1 MVSERILVVEDE
13 ESILD
18 VLTQALKRQGYEV
31 YSALD
36 GDKALDLASLLK
48 PDIVIL
54 DIMLP
59 EMDGWEVCR
68 RLKSS
73 PETLK
78 IPIIM
83 LTARREEKDV
93 VEGLNIGADDY
104 VKKPF
109 SLAELLARI
118 KAILKR
124 TSPTY
129 TSAEVVNGAL
139 KLYGEEG
146 TVYLREKIIDLSPT
160 EFQILEALVIR
171 ENRVVSREELLAR
184 IWGLYG
190 GDTRTVDVHVSRLRH
205 KLDDGELPRPVI
217 QSLRGRGYR
226 FSWEE

>member
-1 MVSERILVVEDE
+1 MARERILVVEDE
-13 ESILD
+13 ESIVD
-18 VLTQALKRQGYEV
+18 ILTQALRRQGYEV
-31 YSALD
+31 HSAQD
-36 GDKALDLASLLK
+36 GDAAIDLASLLK

-68 RLKSS
+68 RLKNS
-73 PETLK
+73 PETAE

-109 SLAELLARI
+109 SLPELSARI

-124 TSPTY
+124 TSPTNI
-129 TSAEVVNGAL
+129 SAEVVNRAL

-160 EFQILEALVIR
+160 EFQILEALVVR
-171 ENRVVSREELLAR
+171 EGRVVTREELLAR

>member
-1 MVSERILVVEDE
+1 MARERILVVEDE
-13 ESILD
+13 ESLVDI
-18 VLTQALKRQGYEV
+18 LTQALKRQGYEV

-36 GDKALDLASLLK
+36 GDTALDIVSLLK
-48 PDIVIL
+48 PDVVIL

-68 RLKSS
+68 RLKNS
-73 PETLK
+73 PETAE

-109 SLAELLARI
+109 SLPELLARI
-118 KAILKR
+118 KVIIKR
-124 TSPTY
+124 TSPAN
-129 TSAEVVNGAL
+129 TSAEILNGAL

-146 TVYLREKIIDLSPT
+146 SVYLREKVIDLSPT

-171 ENRVVSREELLAR
+171 DGRVVTREELLAR

-205 KLDDGELPRPVI
+205 KLDDGKFPRPVI

>member
-1 MVSERILVVEDE
+1 MARERILVVEDE
-13 ESILD
+13 ESIVD
-18 VLTQALKRQGYEV
+18 ILTQALRRQGYEV
-31 YSALD
+31 HSALD
-36 GDKALDLASLLK
+36 GDTALDLAALLM
-48 PDIVIL
+48 PNLVIL

-73 PETLK
+73 SETAD

-109 SLAELLARI
+109 SLPELLARI
-118 KAILKR
+118 RAILKR
-124 TSPTY
+124 TSPANS
-129 TSAEVVNGAL
+129 SAEILNGAL

-160 EFQILEALVIR
+160 EFQILEALVSR
-171 ENRVVSREELLAR
+171 EGRVVTREELLAR